1 MRTLAII
8 VTTLTLFGCATSGT
22 MTANDADAAI
32 RAAGPRFMDV
42 WNRGDW
48 DAVSR
53 FYADDAVAMAPNA
66 ETARGP
72 AAIKQTF
79 SALAP
84 LKPQLSFSPD
94 RIVQSCDVAYE
105 YGTYTMQLTPSAAAA
120 MNDRGK
126 YLTVWRRMPGRDWK
140 IVADMFNTS
149 LPAPGM

>member
-1 MRTLAII
+1 MRTLAISVI
-8 VTTLTLFGCATSGT
+8 TLTLFGCAT
-22 MTANDADAAI
+22 MTSNDADAAI
-32 RAAGPRFMDV
+32 RAAGPRFIDV

-53 FYADDAVAMAPNA
+53 FYADDAVTMAPNA
-66 ETARGP
+66 ETARGS

-79 SALAP
+79 SAFQP

-94 RIVQSCDVAYE
+94 RIVQSCEVAYE
-105 YGTYTMQLTPSAAAA
+105 YGTYQMRLTPPGAAAI
-120 MNDRGK
+120 NDRGK
-126 YLTVWRRMPGRDWK
+126 YLTVWRRMPGGEWK